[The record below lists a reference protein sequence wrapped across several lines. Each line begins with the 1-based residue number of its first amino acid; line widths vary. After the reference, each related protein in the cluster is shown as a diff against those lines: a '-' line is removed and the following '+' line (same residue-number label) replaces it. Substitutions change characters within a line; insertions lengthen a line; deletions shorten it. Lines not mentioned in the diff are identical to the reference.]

1 MAGLLFS
8 PVCLDGLDGG
18 HIQVPGSLQFK
29 HRVQEKV
36 YRERIRGLSNQGLSL
51 LGDKLLGVRDD
62 GLCRVCRVSILWKE
76 RNEPW
81 MREEA

>member
-1 MAGLLFS
+1 MEVTS
-8 PVCLDGLDGG
+8 RP
-18 HIQVPGSLQFK
+18 
-29 HRVQEKV
+29 QEACSSSTGYRKKV
-36 YRERIRGLSNQGLSL
+36 YSQRIRGLSNQGLGL

-81 MREEA
+81 MREVA

>member
-1 MAGLLFS
+1 M
-8 PVCLDGLDGG
+8 DGLDGG
-18 HIQVPGSLQFK
+18 HIQAPGSLQFK

-36 YRERIRGLSNQGLSL
+36 YRERIGGLSNQGLSL
-51 LGDKLLGVRDD
+51 LGDKLLGGRDD